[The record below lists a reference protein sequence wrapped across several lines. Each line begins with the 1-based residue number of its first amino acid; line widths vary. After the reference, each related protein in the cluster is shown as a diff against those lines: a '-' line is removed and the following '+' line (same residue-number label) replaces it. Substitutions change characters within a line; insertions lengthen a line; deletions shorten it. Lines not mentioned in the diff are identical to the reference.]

1 MKSQRFRYIAIA
13 LFACILGALAH
24 ASISQAVQTR
34 NPAEPADI
42 ARPGTDFS
50 GLEARLV
57 SQTGSN
63 RSSGEKL
70 NNALLQKLWDVIDTT
85 DDLSSNEKSDAR
97 AILEEADPVLTRI
110 KKDNE
115 RAMEIL
121 RNPPRRAAP
130 KRPAPAAES
139 ETEQAPTAGS

>member
-1 MKSQRFRYIAIA
+1 MKSQWLRYIVIA

-24 ASISQAVQTR
+24 ASISEAVQTR
-34 NPAEPADI
+34 NPAEPPDVAQPD
-42 ARPGTDFS
+42 ADFS

-57 SQTGSN
+57 SQNNGS
-63 RSSGEKL
+63 SSSEEL
-70 NNALLQKLWDVIDTT
+70 LENALLQKLWDVIDAA

-97 AILEEADPVLTRI
+97 AILEEADPVLSRI

-121 RNPPRRAAP
+121 RNPPRRVYP
-130 KRPAPAAES
+130 QPPASPAES
-139 ETEQAPTAGS
+139 GAEQDTAADS